1 MELLFDQDLHLE
13 AEGSASSTDGPGA
26 DVVPPTTN
34 TTNTTTNGGASELVA
49 PADAVLNTSNAAA
62 ARSTNTESVP
72 GDAAG
77 FNTRESHA
85 ELSQDDKMY
94 ANVDSKTS
102 SSDDQMRANMDSK
115 ISSPDDQMRA
125 NMDRKG
131 SSQDDEM
138 RANMDRKVRTA
149 KNYLFTSDSPST
161 SQSTPSVSGGILTP
175 PSSDAGTGAEV
186 EIPMGIQEL
195 EAPPPYSLPEEL
207 LYEEEE
213 PGFKSAPKLEILM
226 IAVGDLDEV
235 QQFAS
240 VAVWLR
246 NKHGH
251 RIRVATHPE
260 FKGMI
265 QGCGFEFVSLGGSDD
280 YSLRR
285 QNSGHSTRSSR
296 STSSSTARL
305 EGWKTSLPEVLS
317 KSWAACL
324 DAGEKDKAFIA
335 DAIVSNPQ
343 SFGHVHFAEKLGIP
357 VHLFSRR
364 VTNERT
370 PCRAPDRGNVGA
382 RT

>member
-1 MELLFDQDLHLE
+1 MELLFDQDLHSE
-13 AEGSASSTDGPGA
+13 VEGSPSSTSGPGA
-26 DVVPPTTN
+26 DVVPPTTS
-34 TTNTTTNGGASELVA
+34 TTNTTTNGGASEFVS
-49 PADAVLNTSNAAA
+49 PVDAVLNTSNAAA
-62 ARSTNTESVP
+62 VRSTSTEIVQ

-77 FNTRESHA
+77 SNTHESHA
-85 ELSQDDKMY
+85 EYSQADKMY
-94 ANVDSKTS
+94 ANMDQKTS
-102 SSDDQMRANMDSK
+102 S
-115 ISSPDDQMRA
+115 PDEEMRA
-125 NMDRKG
+125 NMDRKVSIPG
-131 SSQDDEM
+131 EEMRANRDRKVSIPDDEM

-149 KNYLFTSDSPST
+149 KNYLFSSDSPSA

-175 PSSDAGTGAEV
+175 PSSDAGTGAEI
-186 EIPMGIQEL
+186 EIPMDIEEL
-195 EAPPPYSLPEEL
+195 GAPPPYSIPEEL
-207 LYEEEE
+207 LREEEE
-213 PGFKSAPKLEILM
+213 PGSKSAPKLEILM

-280 YSLRR
+280 YSLQR

-296 STSSSTARL
+296 SSSSSTARL
-305 EGWKTSLPEVLS
+305 EGWKTSLPEVLT

-324 DAGEKDKAFIA
+324 DGGEKDKAFIA

-364 VTNERT
+364 VTN
-370 PCRAPDRGNVGA
+370 ALRGV
-382 RT
+382 